1 MLETEKNCDIET
13 LFDHSWENFPS
24 CSLGFS
30 AYSAGSTK
38 QEGGKPFSVLRRENL
53 RLSVAVIIHHVELPG
68 KQAHDR
74 DGADDSVFQAAAGT

>member
-1 MLETEKNCDIET
+1 MLETEKNRDIET

-24 CSLGFS
+24 RSLGFS

-68 KQAHDR
+68 KQAHGR
-74 DGADDSVFQAAAGT
+74 DGADSVFQAAAGT

>member
-1 MLETEKNCDIET
+1 MLETEKNRDIET

-24 CSLGFS
+24 HLLGFS

-38 QEGGKPFSVLRRENL
+38 QEGGKPFSVLMQENL
-53 RLSVAVIIHHVELPG
+53 RLLVAVIIHHVELPG

-74 DGADDSVFQAAAGT
+74 DGADSVFQAAAGT